1 MSDTIIICT
10 PDEMITMHERGE
22 ISSLGQVITLPILFE
37 FLCDYYGVDSHWQPN
52 DVY

>member
-10 PDEMITMHERGE
+10 PDEMIAMHERGE
-22 ISSLGQVITLPILFE
+22 ISSSGQVITLPILFE
-37 FLCDYYGVDSHWQPN
+37 FLCDYYGVNPHWSPN